1 MKKKP
6 VSREFD
12 PPMGIVNGHFTKD
25 AIFDL
30 VGGEIV
36 EIKSKK
42 VEKQDCLYSR
52 IDSFL
57 LSLKKG

>member
-1 MKKKP
+1 MKARAIFGKD
-6 VSREFD
+6 D
-12 PPMGIVNGHFTKD
+12 PPAGIVNGRLTTTP
-25 AIFDL
+25 IFDL
-30 VGGEIV
+30 IDGEIV
-36 EIKSKK
+36 EIKSNK